1 MKKLMFA
8 AASIAAL
15 ATMAIE
21 SANTVGYQLQD
32 YRESFQL
39 GVPTFNLVGG
49 TGMSVQNLI
58 PSGANAGG
66 SGSITI
72 QTLNPQNQR
81 VKIFYWL
88 TDDDFGTDDGDD
100 GWFEDRNSTGTDNLS
115 DYVFAPGEGFLL
127 FSGDG
132 EIKLTVSGE
141 VKYPTSVPCGESFS
155 IKGNF
160 LPIPLEIQDMTPAGE
175 NAGGSGSITIQT
187 LNAQNQRVKTF
198 YWLTDDDFGTDDG
211 DDGWFED
218 RNATGTDDLSDYT
231 FTPGEA
237 FLLFSGDGAITLQ
250 FPEVQ

>member
-1 MKKLMFA
+1 
-8 AASIAAL
+8 
-15 ATMAIE
+15 
-21 SANTVGYQLQD
+21 
-32 YRESFQL
+32 
-39 GVPTFNLVGG
+39 
-49 TGMSVQNLI
+49 MSVQNLI
-58 PSGANAGG
+58 PSGENAGG

-72 QTLNPQNQR
+72 QTLNAQNQR

-88 TDDDFGTDDGDD
+88 TDDDWGTDDGDD
-100 GWFEDRNSTGTDNLS
+100 GWFEDVNSTATDDLS

-132 EIKLTVSGE
+132 AINLTVSGE
-141 VKYPTSVPCGESFS
+141 VKYPTSVSAVKSFS

-160 LPIPLEIQDMTPAGE
+160 LPIPLAIQDMTPNGE

-198 YWLTDDDFGTDDG
+198 YWLTDDDWGTDDG

-218 RNATGTDDLSDYT
+218 VNSTATDDLATYE
-231 FTPGEA
+231 FAPGEA
-237 FLLFSGDGAITLQ
+237 FLLFSGDGVITLQ